1 MSDYPSYHS
10 APSRELLVK
19 QATQGGFAV
28 AGGLA
33 LLIFKGLVAIPVL
46 GILLGGAMLVA
57 GIYLRVKGGS
67 GDKFT
72 SVGLMGLGGVAL
84 ASLLIPPI
92 GGLMWLSGL
101 GLIGIGIWKL
111 VQYRRGMKG
120 RSS

>member
-1 MSDYPSYHS
+1 MSDYPSYGS
-10 APSRELLVK
+10 TPSREVLVK
-19 QATQGGFAV
+19 QATQGGFSI
-28 AGGLA
+28 AGGVA

-72 SVGLMGLGGVAL
+72 SVALLGLGGVAL

-92 GGLMWLSGL
+92 GGLMWLSAL
-101 GLIGIGIWKL
+101 GLIGVGIWKMI
-111 VQYRRGMKG
+111 QYRRGMKG